1 MSVLNKSMRALFYA
15 GLFLWIL
22 LESYAIGLM
31 AGGAVMALVLA
42 VWSAV
47 NKLPPAVTDRWWL
60 IYLLSGIPV
69 GLYSLVYL
77 IKHLVPRKSKQDKKQ
92 GNGNQ

>member
-1 MSVLNKSMRALFYA
+1 MKALNKLMRALFYV
-15 GLFLWIL
+15 GLALWIL
-22 LESYAIGLM
+22 IQSYAIGLM

-47 NKLPPAVTDRWWL
+47 NKLPLIFTDKWYL
-60 IYLLSGIPV
+60 VYLLSGIPM

-77 IKHLVPRKSKQDKKQ
+77 IKHLVPRKSKQGKKQ
-92 GNGNQ
+92 DNGNQ

>member
-1 MSVLNKSMRALFYA
+1 MKALKKLMRVLLYA
-15 GLFLWIL
+15 GLILWTL

-31 AGGAVMALVLA
+31 AGGAFIAPVFA

-47 NKLPPAVTDRWWL
+47 NKLPPVVTDRWWI
-60 IYLLSGIPV
+60 IYLFSGIPV

-77 IKHLVPRKSKQDKKQ
+77 IKHVFFSHLKQDKKQ
-92 GNGNQ
+92 GN

>member
-1 MSVLNKSMRALFYA
+1 MRVLNKLVKSLFYA
-15 GLFLWIL
+15 GLALWIL
-22 LESYAIGLM
+22 IQSYVLGLM
-31 AGGAVMALVLA
+31 AGGAVIAPVLA
-42 VWSAV
+42 LLSAI
-47 NKLPPAVTDRWWL
+47 NKLPPAVTDRWWM

-77 IKHLVPRKSKQDKKQ
+77 VKGLLPQKSKQDKKQ

>member
-1 MSVLNKSMRALFYA
+1 MRVLTKLMRALFYT
-15 GLFLWIL
+15 GLALWIL
-22 LESYAIGLM
+22 IQSYAIGLM
-31 AGGAVMALVLA
+31 AGGVVMALVLA
-42 VWSAV
+42 VWSAI

-60 IYLLSGIPV
+60 IYLVSGIPV
-69 GLYSLVYL
+69 GVYSLVYL

>member
-1 MSVLNKSMRALFYA
+1 MKTLKEIMRVLLYA
-15 GLFLWIL
+15 GLILWTL

-31 AGGAVMALVLA
+31 AGGAFIAPVFA

-47 NKLPPAVTDRWWL
+47 NKLPPVVTDRWWI
-60 IYLLSGIPV
+60 IYLFSGIPV

-77 IKHLVPRKSKQDKKQ
+77 IKHLVSRKSKQDKKQ
-92 GNGNQ
+92 GN

>member
-1 MSVLNKSMRALFYA
+1 MKVLKELMRVLLYA
-15 GLFLWIL
+15 GLILWIL

-31 AGGAVMALVLA
+31 AGGAFMALVFA
-42 VWSAV
+42 IWSAV
-47 NKLPPAVTDRWWL
+47 NKLPPAVTDRWWI

-69 GLYSLVYL
+69 GIYSFIYL
-77 IKHLVPRKSKQDKKQ
+77 IKHVFFNHSKQDKKQ

>member
-15 GLFLWIL
+15 GLILWLL

-42 VWSAV
+42 IWSAV
-47 NKLPPAVTDRWWL
+47 NKLPLIFTDKWYL
-60 IYLLSGIPV
+60 VYLLSGIPM
-69 GLYSLVYL
+69 GIYSLVYL
-77 IKHLVPRKSKQDKKQ
+77 IKHLAPRKSKQDKKQ

>member
-1 MSVLNKSMRALFYA
+1 MRTLNKLTRTLLYTGLALWT
-15 GLFLWIL
+15 LVQ
-22 LESYAIGLM
+22 SYVIGLM
-31 AGGAVMALVLA
+31 AGGAFVSPILALL
-42 VWSAV
+42 SFI

-69 GLYSLVYL
+69 GIYSLIYL

>member
-1 MSVLNKSMRALFYA
+1 MKVLTKLMRALFYA
-15 GLFLWIL
+15 GLALWIL
-22 LESYAIGLM
+22 IQSYAIGLM
-31 AGGAVMALVLA
+31 AGGAFVSPILALL
-42 VWSAV
+42 SFI

-69 GLYSLVYL
+69 GIYSLIYL
-77 IKHLVPRKSKQDKKQ
+77 IKRLVPRKSKQDKKQ

>member
-1 MSVLNKSMRALFYA
+1 MKALNKLTRALLYTVLAFWT
-15 GLFLWIL
+15 LVQ
-22 LESYAIGLM
+22 SYVIGLM
-31 AGGAVMALVLA
+31 AGGAFTAPVLA
-42 VWSAV
+42 LLSFI
-47 NKLPPAVTDRWWL
+47 NKLPPAVTDRWWI

>member
-1 MSVLNKSMRALFYA
+1 MKTLNKLTRALLYT
-15 GLFLWIL
+15 GLALWALVQSCIL
-22 LESYAIGLM
+22 GLM
-31 AGGAVMALVLA
+31 AGGAFISPILALL
-42 VWSAV
+42 SFI

-69 GLYSLVYL
+69 GIYSLIYL

>member
-1 MSVLNKSMRALFYA
+1 METLKKLTRAVLYT
-15 GLFLWIL
+15 GLAIWVLIQ
-22 LESYAIGLM
+22 SCVIGLM
-31 AGGAVMALVLA
+31 AGGAFIAPVFA
-42 VWSAV
+42 VWSAI

-69 GLYSLVYL
+69 GIYSLIYL
-77 IKHLVPRKSKQDKKQ
+77 IKHLIPRKSKQDKKQ